1 MDKLISELIKNDD
14 AVKKVLLDAGFISEI
29 DLRGVS
35 IKIKVNQD
43 RKVTSKLEG
52 NPLALIALL
61 NDAIE
66 DIKQDIGM
74 SDEDYELLI
83 NSVIF
88 NNRKVDE

>member
-1 MDKLISELIKNDD
+1 MDNLIRELVKNKS
-14 AVKKVLLDAGFISEI
+14 AKKELLEAGIISEI

-35 IKIKVNQD
+35 IEINVNQD
-43 RKVTSKLEG
+43 RKVTCNMEG
-52 NPLALIALL
+52 TPLALITLL

-74 SDEDYELLI
+74 SDEDYELLMNLI
-83 NSVIF
+83 IS

>member
-14 AVKKVLLDAGFISEI
+14 AKKALLDAGLISEI
-29 DLRGVS
+29 DLRGVY

-43 RKVTSKLEG
+43 RKVTSKMEG

-66 DIKQDIGM
+66 AIKQDIGM
-74 SDEDYELLI
+74 SDEDYELLMNLI
-83 NSVIF
+83 IS
-88 NNRKVDE
+88 NNGKVDE

>member
-14 AVKKVLLDAGFISEI
+14 TKKALLDAGLISEI
-29 DLRGVS
+29 DLRGVY

-43 RKVTSKLEG
+43 RKITSEMEG
-52 NPLALIALL
+52 TPLALITLL

-74 SDEDYELLI
+74 SDEDYELLMNLI
-83 NSVIF
+83 IS